1 MYIIYA
7 YIIYTYICIYT
18 YVDYSAGSEHFV
30 CCLSLITTYIHMY
43 VCVYYIYIYIYTC
56 AYIYIWCIYVNEYI
70 NFLTYFEE
78 SL

>member
-30 CCLSLITTYIHMY
+30 RCLSLITTHIHMY
-43 VCVYYIYIYIYTC
+43 VCVYVYVYMCIRVRISIYGVSMLMNI
-56 AYIYIWCIYVNEYI
+56 
-70 NFLTYFEE
+70 
-78 SL
+78 

>member
-30 CCLSLITTYIHMY
+30 CCLSLITTYIHIN
-43 VCVYYIYIYIYTC
+43 VCVYYIYIYIYI
-56 AYIYIWCIYVNEYI
+56 YIYVCLYLYMVY
-70 NFLTYFEE
+70 LC
-78 SL
+78 

>member
-30 CCLSLITTYIHMY
+30 CCLSLITTYIH
-43 VCVYYIYIYIYTC
+43 INIYTC

-70 NFLTYFEE
+70 NFLTYFEK